1 MDQFPFF
8 MDWPGKDISF
18 GDLGPQDAEAA
29 STSGS
34 LRGRGRG
41 RGGRGRGSGEVQRGG
56 WNFGLSSGPPKNDQF
71 AVFDLVL
78 SFFFFFFFAF
88 QLRTWE
94 FCW

>member
-8 MDWPGKDISF
+8 MDWPGKTDISF

-29 STSGS
+29 STTSGS

-56 WNFGLSSGPPKNDQF
+56 WNFGLSMVPQKMISSQY
-71 AVFDLVL
+71 L
-78 SFFFFFFFAF
+78 
-88 QLRTWE
+88 T
-94 FCW
+94 